1 MNAPEHQTNAP
12 IVPFRPTTASATSMV
27 PTDMTAAM
35 RLAEMMATG
44 KLVPA
49 HLQKSPGDCLMVVE
63 LAMRFNMS
71 PFAVAQCTS
80 VIQGKLMLEGKLVA
94 AAINASG
101 ALARRLSYSFTGVND
116 TREVTVRGTLRG
128 EKEPREITVSLR
140 EAQTTNPLWKRQP
153 DQQLVYFGTRAWAR
167 RHAPEIMLGVY
178 SGEEFDRDTLMG
190 ITLDAEPE
198 PTRREEPQQPTVEP
212 PPAPKRQTTG
222 EWLDELA
229 LECAA
234 CDGPGLEEI
243 LSRDRV
249 QQAQDRLTGNARDKL
264 NHIIHEAL
272 KRTAEPRDAPDEAD
286 PFLLDE
292 QPATT

>member
-1 MNAPEHQTNAP
+1 MNA
-12 IVPFRPTTASATSMV
+12 ITTMPATSMV
-27 PTDMTAAM
+27 PTDMQAAM
-35 RLAEMMATG
+35 KLAEMMATG

-94 AAINASG
+94 AAINSSG

-116 TREVTVRGTLRG
+116 TRAITVRGTLRG
-128 EKEPREITVSLR
+128 EAEPREMTVTLQQ
-140 EAQTTNPLWKRQP
+140 AQTTNPLWKRQP
-153 DQQLVYFGTRAWAR
+153 DQQLVYFATRAWAR

-178 SGEEFDRDTLMG
+178 SGEEFDRDTLSG

-198 PTRREEPQQPTVEP
+198 PHVVTHEEP
-212 PPAPKRQTTG
+212 PPEPPLARPAPERRQTTG

-229 LECAA
+229 LELAA
-234 CDGPGLEEI
+234 TDAAALEEI

-249 QQAQDRLTGNARDKL
+249 QAAQDRLQGAARDKL

-272 KRTAEPRDAPDEAD
+272 RRTAAPADDDISLDPFAEPPDED
-286 PFLLDE
+286 
-292 QPATT
+292 QPTP